1 MSEPQRSPRKRFLRY
16 SLIGVPAALLVG
28 MGLLH
33 AQDALHHMHS
43 HTAQPIDIDHVHAML
58 AKVGV
63 TDTQQV
69 RIDDFLKAA
78 LGEMQATHKA
88 LGDAHLQL
96 AGLLLAPTV
105 DRGRVEA
112 LRVSQVAALDAASQ
126 RMLADVE
133 DAINVLT
140 PEQRAKLAG
149 MHQPHGG

>member
-1 MSEPQRSPRKRFLRY
+1 MSETQRSPRKRFLRY
-16 SLIGVPAALLVG
+16 TLIGAPLALLAG

-33 AQDALHHMHS
+33 AQDALHHLHA
-43 HTAQPIDIDHVHAML
+43 HGAQVIDIEHVHAML

-69 RIDDFLKAA
+69 RVDDFLNAA
-78 LGEMQATHKA
+78 LGEMQSAHKA

-105 DRGRVEA
+105 DRGRIES
-112 LRVSQVAALDAASQ
+112 LRISQVAALDAASQ

-133 DAINVLT
+133 DAVNVLT
-140 PEQRAKLAG
+140 PEQRAQLADL
-149 MHQPHGG
+149 HQPHGG